1 MNKHLLLSASTR
13 ESLACLRPTG
23 ETTKWKATV
32 WNYACYMLKYIKTK
46 RVIQKKSAHTAT
58 QHRWTWGGIMMTQQ
72 GEVDSMLSHG
82 TKNKKSDLRTSSFCS
97 FCVSPSFWLWRK
109 TVSVRVSCL
118 RSSISAAKRP
128 LKSASNMQASSTS
141 RERRSPDSL
150 SEAQKAHRENKRF
163 KGCASILA
171 QRKQPPF
178 THRQNRHFLRCKIE
192 GGFIF
197 VLAVSCLRALQFV
210 YNVFKCRQGSC
221 AWCAPCVR

>member
-1 MNKHLLLSASTR
+1 
-13 ESLACLRPTG
+13 
-23 ETTKWKATV
+23 
-32 WNYACYMLKYIKTK
+32 
-46 RVIQKKSAHTAT
+46 
-58 QHRWTWGGIMMTQQ
+58 
-72 GEVDSMLSHG
+72 MLSHG

-150 SEAQKAHRENKRF
+150 SEAQKAHRENNKF

-178 THRQNRHFLRCKIE
+178 THRSCWAIVGQWEQKSDPPTCNPVKQRRVLHLGRKGRNALTQHRVSRRCVLQLLKSSDQLCSLMVA
-192 GGFIF
+192 GG
-197 VLAVSCLRALQFV
+197 
-210 YNVFKCRQGSC
+210 
-221 AWCAPCVR
+221 W